1 MDGTGYY
8 NNYNHLGWTE
18 LVSPPLY
25 SRDGS
30 RMVTVISTDQGQNVG
45 FFPHIVIFR
54 SVAQSM
60 NNPVLYLFFF
70 YLVQDHYT
78 QYNMSSGMK

>member
-1 MDGTGYY
+1 MDGSGYY

-54 SVAQSM
+54 SVAQSS
-60 NNPVLYLFFF
+60 
-70 YLVQDHYT
+70 LVSRLLLLGATSLHT
-78 QYNMSSGMK
+78 VQYVQE